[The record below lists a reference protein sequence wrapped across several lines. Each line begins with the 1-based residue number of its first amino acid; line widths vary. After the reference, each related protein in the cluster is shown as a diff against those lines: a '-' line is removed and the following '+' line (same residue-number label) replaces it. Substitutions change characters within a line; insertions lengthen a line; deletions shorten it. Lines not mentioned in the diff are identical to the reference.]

1 MTTAYSL
8 ELFNPQLGQW
18 VRLQRRHP
26 FTTATEAVIYGLR
39 IFPSI
44 SSRWAAIQGE

>member
-18 VRLQRRHP
+18 VRWHRQ
-26 FTTATEAVIYGLR
+26 FTTATEAVIYSLR
-39 IFPSI
+39 IFPTL
-44 SSRWAAIQGE
+44 SSRWAPIQGE